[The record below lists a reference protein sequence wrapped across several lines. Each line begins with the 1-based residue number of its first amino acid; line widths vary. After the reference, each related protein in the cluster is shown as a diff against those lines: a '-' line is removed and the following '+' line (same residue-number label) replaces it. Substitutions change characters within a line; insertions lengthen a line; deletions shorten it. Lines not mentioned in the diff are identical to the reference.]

1 MSCIRNCINDFVGI
15 SNVDSRLQ
23 QHIDNDNVHI
33 TEEERKK
40 LSELVNKEDNIT
52 DESSIII
59 SLKNK
64 ADKTEIPTKVSQLIN
79 DKGYITTIP
88 DYYITEAEL
97 AIKDYLPTA
106 DYRKQIL
113 EVINSQ
119 DITLVDYYTKEEIN
133 VNLMPLY
140 QSIEEVKRFISNINN
155 INNLNHYYTKDEVDN
170 QIDEVETQ
178 IVNNVITDTQVTI
191 NTIEANQIPSASANL
206 TNGILTII
214 LNIPKGQK
222 GDPGQN
228 GQDGQDGK
236 NGADGKDAIAQI
248 SDADWQRINTLVTN
262 AVNTALNTESITFT
276 GLESTVSMNANGLTM
291 TGTGAGINIDT
302 NADCRFGNSAFIS
315 CEDGSIHTNSYINTD
330 SITSDRVF
338 GNEYYYKDT
347 DNTYSVGYTGNVT
360 TSSTTTGAGIKINT
374 QLVFKNG
381 ILADIIETRG

>member
-15 SNVDSRLQ
+15 SNIDSRLQ
-23 QHIDNDNVHI
+23 QHIDNNNVHI

-40 LSELVNKEDNIT
+40 LSELVNKEDSVI
-52 DESSIII
+52 DESSVAI

-64 ADKTEIPTKVSQLIN
+64 ADKTEIPTKVSQLVN

-113 EVINSQ
+113 EVINGQ
-119 DITLVDYYTKEEIN
+119 DITLADYYTKEEIN
-133 VNLMPLY
+133 VNMMPLF
-140 QSIEEVKRFISNINN
+140 QSIEEVKRFISNINS
-155 INNLNHYYTKDEVDN
+155 INNLDYYYTKDEVDN
-170 QIDEVETQ
+170 QINEVETQ

-228 GQDGQDGK
+228 GHDGK

-276 GLESTVSMNANGLTM
+276 GLESTVSMNSNGLTM

-302 NADCRFGNSAFIS
+302 DADCRFGNSAFIS

-360 TSSTTTGAGIKINT
+360 TSSTTTSAGIKINT

-381 ILADIIETRG
+381 ILADIIETRA

>member
-23 QHIDNDNVHI
+23 QHIDNNNVHI

-40 LSELVNKEDNIT
+40 LSELVSKENNSTNESNI
-52 DESSIII
+52 IV

-64 ADKTEIPTKVSQLIN
+64 ADKTEIPTKVSQLAN

-97 AIKDYLPTA
+97 TIKDYLPTA

-133 VNLMPLY
+133 INLMPLY
-140 QSIEEVKRFISNINN
+140 QSIEEVKRFISNINS
-155 INNLNHYYTKDEVDN
+155 INNLDYYYTKDEVDN
-170 QIDEVETQ
+170 QISEVETQ
-178 IVNNVITDTQVTI
+178 IVNNVITDTQVTV
-191 NTIEANQIPSASANL
+191 NTIEHNQEPSANANL
-206 TNGILTII
+206 INGILTIT

-315 CEDGSIHTNSYINTD
+315 CEDGSIHTDSYINTD
-330 SITSDRVF
+330 SITSDRIF

-347 DNTYSVGYTGNVT
+347 DNTYSVGYTGNIT
-360 TSSTTTGAGIKINT
+360 TSSTTTGADIKINT

>member
-1 MSCIRNCINDFVGI
+1 MNCIRNCINDFVGI

-23 QHIDNDNVHI
+23 KHIDNDNVHI

-88 DYYITEAEL
+88 DCYITEAEL

-119 DITLVDYYTKEEIN
+119 DVTLVDYYTKEEIN

-140 QSIEEVKRFISNINN
+140 QSIEEVKRFVNNINN
-155 INNLNHYYTKDEVDN
+155 INNLDHYYTKDEVDN

-178 IVNNVITDTQVTI
+178 IINNVITDTQVTV
-191 NTIEANQIPSASANL
+191 NTIEHDQEPSASANL
-206 TNGILTII
+206 TNGVLTIT

-236 NGADGKDAIAQI
+236 NGTDGKDAIAQI

-276 GLESTVSMNANGLTM
+276 GLESTVSMNASGLTM
-291 TGTGAGINIDT
+291 TGTGAGININTD
-302 NADCRFGNSAFIS
+302 ADCRFGNSAFIS
-315 CEDGSIHTNSYINTD
+315 CEDGSIHTDSYINTD
-330 SITSDRVF
+330 SITSDRIF

-360 TSSTTTGAGIKINT
+360 TNSTTIGSGIKINT

-381 ILADIIETRG
+381 ILADIIETRN

>member
-178 IVNNVITDTQVTI
+178 IVNNVITDTQVTV

>member
-40 LSELVNKEDNIT
+40 LSELVNKEDSVI
-52 DESSIII
+52 DESSVAI

-64 ADKTEIPTKVSQLIN
+64 ADKTEIPTKVSQLVN
-79 DKGYITTIP
+79 DKGYITIIP

-133 VNLMPLY
+133 INLMPLY
-140 QSIEEVKRFISNINN
+140 QSIEEVKRFISNINS
-155 INNLNHYYTKDEVDN
+155 INNLDYYYTKDEVDN
-170 QIDEVETQ
+170 QISEVETQ
-178 IVNNVITDTQVTI
+178 IVNNVITDTQVTV
-191 NTIEANQIPSASANL
+191 NTIEHNQEPSANANL
-206 TNGILTII
+206 INGILTIT

-315 CEDGSIHTNSYINTD
+315 CEDGSIHTDSYINTD
-330 SITSDRVF
+330 SITSDRIF

-347 DNTYSVGYTGNVT
+347 DNTYSVGYTGNIT

-381 ILADIIETRG
+381 ILADIIETRD